1 MSNFIGIDPGAS
13 GALVAID
20 KDLKIVDYLIMPLK
34 MDGQKSIVDASKVAD
49 FIEQH
54 EPEFVALERVGARP
68 GQGVV
73 SMFSFGRNFG
83 ALEAIINA
91 MQLPLHL
98 ISPQRWKA
106 MWDLTGKDK
115 DATRLA
121 CLDLFPDMEVL
132 TKKAK
137 GQAIAD
143 AYWLGLCAKELHHEH
158 TEKTA

>member
-54 EPEFVALERVGARP
+54 KPEFVALERVGARP